1 MDIFHL
7 NTGGWKPQ
15 LMYNIIHNKQHVCR
29 YNNTIVLLF
38 FRPEIVKS
46 IRSPAV
52 TIKISSNAILG
63 NIYIYIYRIFAF
75 LFIGL
80 IHILGVLCI
89 IILTFDLCRYRT
101 AGAHVTT
108 TFTSSNNL
116 GLVITGLT
124 EADVGTYTCTA
135 TYSNSEYL
143 VRSVIVDSFCKS
155 SKLIA

>member
-1 MDIFHL
+1 M
-7 NTGGWKPQ
+7 
-15 LMYNIIHNKQHVCR
+15 CR
-29 YNNTIVLLF
+29 YNNTIALLC

-46 IRSPAV
+46 IRSSAV

-63 NIYIYIYRIFAF
+63 NLYIYRIFAF

-80 IHILGVLCI
+80 IHILGVLWI
-89 IILTFDLCRYRT
+89 IILTFDFCRYYRT

-108 TFTSSNNL
+108 TFPSSNNL

-155 SKLIA
+155 SKLIAWVLFRCI

>member
-1 MDIFHL
+1 MHYCKI
-7 NTGGWKPQ
+7 
-15 LMYNIIHNKQHVCR
+15 
-29 YNNTIVLLF
+29 LL
-38 FRPEIVKS
+38 
-46 IRSPAV
+46 
-52 TIKISSNAILG
+52 
-63 NIYIYIYRIFAF
+63 Y
-75 LFIGL
+75 
-80 IHILGVLCI
+80 I
-89 IILTFDLCRYRT
+89 IILTFDLCCYRT

-155 SKLIA
+155 SKLIDRVLFCFGITTYYKLLLYIIFLSKFFKTISRGLMLPLNNIRSPEQVIKCAVRSRLIPHHW